1 MIFTDDELLTVEE
14 FIKLTENSYGGSV
27 IRKLREAYREE

>member
-1 MIFTDDELLTVEE
+1 MILTDDELLT